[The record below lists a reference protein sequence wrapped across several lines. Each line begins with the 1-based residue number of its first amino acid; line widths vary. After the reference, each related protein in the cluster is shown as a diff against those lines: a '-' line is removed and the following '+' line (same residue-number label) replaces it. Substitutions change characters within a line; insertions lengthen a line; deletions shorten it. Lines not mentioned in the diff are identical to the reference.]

1 MLATPRPTQGG
12 RRRRTCALY
21 LSDILMSS
29 SKPSLQAPV
38 GTGAGLTLHS
48 RCHTRLAAGRQKAGI
63 LCFLDREFVGCQAR
77 QGEAGWW
84 SQTGSNRRPHA
95 CKARALPTEL
105 WPLEV
110 SDRQIRPEDW

>member
-1 MLATPRPTQGG
+1 MLVTPLPTQGG

-48 RCHTRLAAGRQKAGI
+48 RCHTRLAAGRQKAGN
-63 LCFLDREFVGCQAR
+63 LFFLDRELVASLWPALAR
-77 QGEAGWW
+77 RTDRLRPEGFRR
-84 SQTGSNRRPHA
+84 GSRHFA
-95 CKARALPTEL
+95 ARAKAG
-105 WPLEV
+105 
-110 SDRQIRPEDW
+110 